1 MLFPMFLV
9 VFSSLV
15 LPSASFAE
23 SAQEWI
29 VKAVKAYR
37 SVAYYQD
44 KFQFKQTVPQ
54 DPRQSFEFE
63 GEFAFLRPNKLR
75 FSIRPKG
82 QKGADLYAD
91 GQFVD
96 FYSQDFNEYTRRR
109 ITPPLDLQDF
119 SDGARSLL
127 VTRNAVPA
135 FLLSDPEKALRSLLS
150 KTKVQVQRSK
160 AGVLLESSFK
170 PPKKGKEVERVIRFW
185 LDPERGFLTRIY
197 YREGSEQKP
206 LAIIEEFHTN
216 IQTSPPPGVD
226 QSFQFTPPSSARSVR
241 KLTIERP
248 NKVISH
254 PLLDKPAPPFEA
266 TDLTGKKW
274 SLKDLQGNIVVLNFW
289 ATWCP
294 PCVMEMPLFNRLSQQ
309 LKEHKILFFGVND
322 ERELEKVKN
331 FLKEKKI
338 SFPTLQD
345 PDNTLSKAYFVEVL
359 PTTII
364 IDAQG
369 AVRAYLIGLQERED
383 ILDDLEALG
392 LKIGG

>member
-1 MLFPMFLV
+1 MLLPLFLIV
-9 VFSSLV
+9 LFSLTS
-15 LPSASFAE
+15 PSVSFAE

-29 VKAVKAYR
+29 AKAVKAYR

-96 FYSQDFNEYTRRR
+96 FYSQDFDEYARRK

-119 SDGARSLL
+119 SEGARSLL

-150 KTKVQVQRSK
+150 KAKVRVQKSK
-160 AGVLLESSFK
+160 AGVLLETSFK
-170 PPKKGKEVERVIRFW
+170 PPKKGKGVERVIRFW

-197 YREGSEQKP
+197 YREGSEEKP
-206 LAIIEEFHTN
+206 LAIIEEIHTN

-226 QSFQFTPPSSARSVR
+226 QSFQFTPPPSARPVR
-241 KLTIERP
+241 KLTIERA

-254 PLLDKPAPPFEA
+254 PLLNKPAPPFEA
-266 TDLTGKKW
+266 MDLTGKKW
-274 SLKDLQGNIVVLNFW
+274 ALKDLQGNIVVLNFW

-294 PCVMEMPLFNRLSQQ
+294 PCVMEMPLFNQLFQQ
-309 LKEHKILFFGVND
+309 FKGHKILFLGVNN
-322 ERELEKVKN
+322 EREQEKVKA
-331 FLKEKKI
+331 FLKQRKI

-345 PDNTLSKAYFVEVL
+345 PDNTLSRTYFVEVL

-364 IDAQG
+364 IDPQG
-369 AVRAYLIGLQERED
+369 VVRAYLIGLQEKED

-392 LKIGG
+392 LQVGG